1 MRCCGLGAP
10 AAQRVKVD
18 DVGGEFLLELAQLGA
33 PARRQPGA
41 RVEALHGFA
50 AGPGLVGHDAIE
62 RGILAQDRLLQAPQL
77 GSRLQPQC
85 LDERVAGVAERV
97 ERLGLP
103 ARAVKGQHQQRPE
116 ALAQRVLVDQ
126 RAQPAD
132 RLAVAPGVEVVL
144 ERQLGGRKVQLLQ
157 PAHLRGRERLLAHA
171 GERGSVPE
179 RERLARQLTT
189 GAVAVGGSGHEPLE
203 LQRVD
208 RRRVDL
214 QLVAASVG
222 RDPRRAILGQQP
234 AQLGDVL
241 LHHLRGGR
249 RRLLAPEPL
258 DQPLDRDGRVG
269 AQRQH
274 REHGA
279 LLRASELERTVVQVY
294 VDGAQ

>member
-1 MRCCGLGAP
+1 MEI
-10 AAQRVKVD
+10 D
-18 DVGGEFLLELAQLGA
+18 DVGGELLLELAQLGA
-33 PARRQPGA
+33 PPRRQPGA
-41 RVEALHGFA
+41 RVETLRGLA
-50 AGPGLVGHDAIE
+50 AGPRLVGHDAIE

-77 GSRLQPQC
+77 RSRLQPER
-85 LDERVAGVAERV
+85 LDERVAGVAEHV

-103 ARAVKGQHQQRPE
+103 PRPVEREHQQRAQ
-116 ALAQRVLVDQ
+116 ALAQRVLVDE

-132 RLAVAPGVEVVL
+132 RLAVAPRVEVVL
-144 ERQLGGRKVQLLQ
+144 ERQLGRRKVKLLE
-157 PAHLRGRERLLAHA
+157 AADLRGRERLLEHA

-179 RERLARQLTT
+179 RERLARQIAT
-189 GAVAVGGSGHEPLE
+189 GSVAVRGAYDEPLE
-203 LQRVD
+203 AQRVD

-214 QLVAASVG
+214 QLVAAPV
-222 RDPRRAILGQQP
+222 RHDLRRALAGQEP

-274 REHGA
+274 REHRA